1 MTRPIP
7 GSPPHP
13 PSIEAE
19 SGRSVSDVRSADRV
33 RVRYEVHGNGAPAV
47 VFVHGWSCDRTYWR
61 RQVDHFAGRFTVVT
75 IDLAGHGESGTGRR
89 TWTMP
94 AFGDDV
100 LAVATELDLPD
111 LVLVGHSMGGDVII
125 EAARGLPRR
134 VGGLV
139 WVDTYRS
146 LDESGSDETVAEEAA
161 AFVARSAPT
170 SRPPPGTFS
179 AAFPPPA
186 RMRPWSPG
194 SPTWQPH
201 HHRSPWTP

>member
-1 MTRPIP
+1 
-7 GSPPHP
+7 
-13 PSIEAE
+13 
-19 SGRSVSDVRSADRV
+19 
-33 RVRYEVHGNGAPAV
+33 
-47 VFVHGWSCDRTYWR
+47 
-61 RQVDHFAGRFTVVT
+61 VVT

-111 LVLVGHSMGGDVII
+111 MVLVGHSMGDDVII

-194 SPTWQPH
+194 SPTTWQPH